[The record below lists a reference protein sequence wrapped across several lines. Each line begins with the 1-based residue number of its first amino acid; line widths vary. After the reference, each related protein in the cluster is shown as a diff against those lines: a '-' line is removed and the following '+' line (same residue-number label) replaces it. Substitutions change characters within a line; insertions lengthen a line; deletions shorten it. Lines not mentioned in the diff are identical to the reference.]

1 MSGSTHPSSIP
12 IARQRA
18 KSDTTGSPPVNFVSS
33 QNRGVS
39 WTLRADLVDTLLP
52 WLQRAAENPEL
63 NGLDGTVETV
73 KTGPHRT
80 VYRLCLPAEEFYVK
94 HFRNDHWKGLLLNL
108 VRPTKAKSEWQA
120 AQRIAQLAVPTF
132 DPVALGIVRRD
143 GLVADS
149 FLVSRGIPNAIPLD
163 EFVAVTLLPVL
174 ESPATGHDAGRQCE
188 LRQALATA
196 VGELSARLHLA
207 GVEHADFHAAN
218 ILVRLEPDGL
228 PRLWLID
235 LHRVYFRSRLSDEQR
250 FRNLAFLHQFFTGK
264 STKADRL
271 RFHRA
276 YQRIWG
282 QGGGRS
288 ASPEHTAP
296 PVPCAWDRTEI
307 ALIERHLSDGAQRGW
322 QRADRAWRRG
332 NRHVKKLDG
341 ASGCCRGVAALN
353 LTWLKQLRDD
363 PERLFR
369 DDVIVWH
376 KQTAKHRIAEVRLA
390 DDLVAPHGTA
400 FFKSV
405 ERPGLWRN
413 WLARFRDS
421 PVRKAWEFG
430 HALLRRQIDT
440 PRPIL
445 CIERG
450 KSQPRRSYLLTEAVP
465 ETTTA
470 TEFLARD
477 WPGLSAEARGRWLHT
492 HARRLAV
499 QMRRLHDSGFDHR
512 DLKFSNL
519 LVSSDLD
526 NPRIWFLDLDGMRAW
541 RRIPEQRSIQNL
553 ARINVSAQAHSLGSK
568 SDRVR
573 FLKWYLGAQ
582 RAHTWK
588 SWWRKIGE
596 SSSRKLATNKRR
608 GRAVH

>member
-1 MSGSTHPSSIP
+1 MPA
-12 IARQRA
+12 ARLRS
-18 KSDTTGSPPVNFVSS
+18 KSDQTESSPVNIVSA

-39 WTLRADLVDTLLP
+39 WTLRADLVETLLP
-52 WLQRAAENPEL
+52 WLQRVAENPAL
-63 NGLDGTVETV
+63 YGLEGTVETV

-80 VYRLCLPAEEFYVK
+80 VYRLCLPSDEFYVK

-108 VRPTKAKSEWQA
+108 VRPTKAKAEWQA

-132 DPVALGIVRRD
+132 EPVALGIVRRD

-163 EFVAVTLLPVL
+163 EFVAVTLLPAP
-174 ESPATGHDAGRQCE
+174 EIPIEGRDAGRQCE

-218 ILVRLEPDGL
+218 ILVRLEPDGH

-235 LHRVYFRSRLSDEQR
+235 LHRVYFRSSLSDEQR

-264 STKADRL
+264 STRTDRL

-282 QGGGRS
+282 QRS
-288 ASPEHTAP
+288 GCGASPKGATP
-296 PVPCAWDRTEI
+296 LVPRDRDRTEI
-307 ALIERHLSDGAQRGW
+307 ALLEQHLSDGAQRGW
-322 QRADRAWRRG
+322 RRADRAWRRG
-332 NRHVKKLDG
+332 HRHVKKLDG
-341 ASGCCRGVAALN
+341 ASDCCRGVAALN
-353 LTWLKQLRDD
+353 LAWFKQLRDD

-369 DDVIVWH
+369 DDVVVWH
-376 KQTAKHRIAEVRLA
+376 KQTAKHRIAEVKLS

-405 ERPGLWRN
+405 ERPGLWQN

-421 PVRKAWEFG
+421 PVRKAWEYG

-450 KSQPRRSYLLTEAVP
+450 NSQPRRSYLLTEAVP
-465 ETTTA
+465 GTTTA

-477 WPGLSAEARGRWLHT
+477 WLGLSPETRGRWLRT
-492 HARRLAV
+492 HSRRLAFQV
-499 QMRRLHDSGFDHR
+499 RRLHESGFDHR

-519 LVSSDLD
+519 LVSHDLD
-526 NPRIWFLDLDGMRAW
+526 DPRIWFLDLDGMRAW

-553 ARINVSAQAHSLGSK
+553 ARINVSAQVHALDSK
-568 SDRVR
+568 SERVR
-573 FLKWYLGAQ
+573 FLKWYLGAE
-582 RAHTWK
+582 RSHTWK
-588 SWWRKIGE
+588 SWWRRIAE
-596 SSSRKLATNKRR
+596 TSARKLATNKRR